1 MGNCVGS
8 PGSSSVEVF
17 VPRTTTERASL
28 ISHLKNFYGVSVK
41 SLTNRVRISG
51 SVDMISEAKNYI
63 QRFLEYD
70 HKILVSVSASCFS
83 IFTFFDL
90 VRHFEQRFGVFISP
104 NPPSTLAVKGEPSKV
119 DRFCTALST
128 LDSDCQQSSVTMAP
142 VNYECI
148 RQFCQKSSINFYRLP
163 SSPSV
168 HMALFRYCSK
178 LFSVP
183 KPSQPLSQPLP
194 ADAVFHRKPPAM
206 MKSRVQEAK
215 SVVSEKTE
223 SAKTDP
229 KKLRLVVIDGSNVA
243 YEYGNKQFNP
253 EGIRLAVEFFKQR
266 GHTNVVAVVPR
277 FRQAKGGVLFDKLER
292 DGHLYYSPSRLLNG
306 IQLSSDDDK
315 VILEVAARENGVVV
329 SNDQFRNYLHI
340 DRLRSVIE
348 NSTAGETCILGLVP
362 ASQSTEGCD

>member
-1 MGNCVGS
+1 MGNRVGS
-8 PGSSSVEVF
+8 PGSSSIEVF
-17 VPRTTTERASL
+17 VPPLTTERASL
-28 ISHLKNFYGVSVK
+28 ISHLKDFYGVSVK
-41 SLTNRVRISG
+41 SLTDGVRISG
-51 SVDMISEAKNYI
+51 SDNMVSEAKNYI

-70 HKILVSVSASCFS
+70 HKILVSVSASCLS
-83 IFTFFDL
+83 IFTFSDL

-104 NPPSTLAVKGEPSKV
+104 NPPLKLVVKGEPSKV
-119 DRFCTALST
+119 DQFCTALSK
-128 LDSDCQQSSVTMAP
+128 LDSDCQQSSLTLKS
-142 VNYECI
+142 VNYDCLH
-148 RQFCQKSSINFYRLP
+148 QFCRKFSINFYRLP

-168 HMALFRYCSK
+168 HMALLRYYSQ
-178 LFSVP
+178 LSPSVP
-183 KPSQPLSQPLP
+183 KPSQPLSQPLL
-194 ADAVFHRKPPAM
+194 ANAVSRRRPPTM
-206 MKSRVQEAK
+206 MESRAQKAK

-223 SAKTDP
+223 LAKTDP

-253 EGIRLAVEFFKQR
+253 EGIRLAIEFFIQR

-292 DGHLYYSPSRLLNG
+292 EGHLYYSPSRLVNG
-306 IQLSSDDDK
+306 IQRVSDDDK

-348 NSTAGETCILGLVP
+348 NRFRKGARSI
-362 ASQSTEGCD
+362 